1 MAGRT
6 RCIIMPNK
14 RDLTKDAGKVQG
26 SPMPFRSS
34 IGLICR
40 RFLQLVAVPSS
51 LDEFLKLASEK
62 LNVSAKRAF
71 TENGVIVD
79 DVSLI
84 RDDERIFI
92 SSGEAFW
99 KYDGTLSSMRSMYL
113 DSGDAYR
120 TNCTRRCKGQ
130 DIQSWYVLRNPNTI
144 VPFAPSLGLLCFSL
158 KRVAVLGAGGVGK
171 SCLSLRYVKNSFVD
185 VYDPTIEVRHT

>member
-6 RCIIMPNK
+6 RCIILPNK
-14 RDLTKDAGKVQG
+14 RDVTKDAGKVQG
-26 SPMPFRSS
+26 SPDSVPQQHRAHR
-34 IGLICR
+34 R

-99 KYDGTLSSMRSMYL
+99 KYDGTFSSMHSMYQ

-120 TNCTRRCKGQ
+120 TNCTHRCKGQ
-130 DIQSWYVLRNPNTI
+130 NIQSRYVLRNPNT
-144 VPFAPSLGLLCFSL
+144 VVHFAPTL
-158 KRVAVLGAGGVGK
+158 RYWVLFAESR
-171 SCLSLRYVKNSFVD
+171 SCSWSGRCGQVLSLIALRQELFCRRLRSHN
-185 VYDPTIEVRHT
+185 